1 MEKPSIV
8 ILYGQPDNRSTSYQ
22 TTQLAH
28 ALQPW
33 LTPIPL
39 RVKTLTQYKWSRP
52 ADRIVSNYLKPLL
65 KQPKSDYILYCNDG
79 AADLSQWRVKKI
91 IYWYDAYGDWIQNPP
106 KVWQWIHW
114 LRYRNLLI
122 ADYVF
127 VVSHIQ
133 VEMARSLRPGRE
145 DTVVYMPVG
154 VNCQFFNPECADPTQ
169 VIQKFNLPKKTIIGY
184 LGYLGIRGN
193 SFAGQPLLEIAPEL
207 LKQHDVHFFIVGF
220 GEALPIFKQRVN
232 ELNLS
237 NHFTFT
243 AYVDD
248 ELLPHCIAAMDIC
261 VDTLEEGIH
270 SEARSET
277 KLKQYMAMGRACVAT
292 AIGENCIDLDAGLAG
307 VLVKPGHA
315 NLLKGIADL
324 CEQTERRTELGK
336 AARQRAEAI
345 YDWSKLAER
354 MVNALGLQ

>member
-145 DTVVYMPVG
+145 
-154 VNCQFFNPECADPTQ
+154 
-169 VIQKFNLPKKTIIGY
+169 
-184 LGYLGIRGN
+184 
-193 SFAGQPLLEIAPEL
+193 
-207 LKQHDVHFFIVGF
+207 
-220 GEALPIFKQRVN
+220 
-232 ELNLS
+232 
-237 NHFTFT
+237 
-243 AYVDD
+243 
-248 ELLPHCIAAMDIC
+248 
-261 VDTLEEGIH
+261 
-270 SEARSET
+270 
-277 KLKQYMAMGRACVAT
+277 
-292 AIGENCIDLDAGLAG
+292 
-307 VLVKPGHA
+307 
-315 NLLKGIADL
+315 
-324 CEQTERRTELGK
+324 
-336 AARQRAEAI
+336 
-345 YDWSKLAER
+345 
-354 MVNALGLQ
+354 